1 MGEYC
6 HSLEMHVLQRS
17 YYITKTPLYGP
28 HFYVIAA
35 LKNLRLKH
43 ALNSNNVLV
52 LLFRQSELIPTKT
65 FIHSVAAMTY
75 THPRN
80 KLFQRYLFFLLS
92 VLFCFLSFSLSKHYA
107 AKSIPKWASV
117 VVVAGCQEISDT
129 KPLKCLPLQSCSM
142 NCNDISSP
150 LASEVCF
157 NYIRNT
163 LEPLLWKGLQEQLRV
178 WARQLVA
185 NLETP
190 HCSSN
195 GPVGRFAVKNNLP
208 GERRPQ

>member
-1 MGEYC
+1 M
-6 HSLEMHVLQRS
+6 
-17 YYITKTPLYGP
+17 YI
-28 HFYVIAA
+28 IATLRNLA
-35 LKNLRLKH
+35 LN
-43 ALNSNNVLV
+43 ALNSNNFLL

-65 FIHSVAAMTY
+65 FTPSVAAVTY
-75 THPRN
+75 IHPHN
-80 KLFQRYLFFLLS
+80 KLFQQYLFLLLS
-92 VLFCFLSFSLSKHYA
+92 VLFCLSFSLSKHYA

-129 KPLKCLPLQSCSM
+129 KPLKCLPLQSSSM

-163 LEPLLWKGLQEQLRV
+163 WEPLLWKGLQEQLRV